1 MNYIGKWIFHS
12 IGVVNDNDELVYLDA
27 QGYLDSPM
35 CYIDETDSEAVE
47 DEMKE
52 RRQLVNGQ
60 LSICEDGKM
69 YMLLPFPEGVSQ
81 AEIDE
86 AVAAGEIKI
95 YDGMM
100 TQDPFDWEERNGELW
115 VNMNMGDDGFIRLSD
130 DNGFITVM
138 TARYTKAD

>member
-69 YMLLPFPEGVSQ
+69 YMLIPFPEGVSQ

-130 DNGFITVM
+130 DNDFITVM
-138 TARYTKAD
+138 TTRYTKAD

>member
-1 MNYIGKWIFHS
+1 MNYVGKWMFHS

-35 CYIDETDSEAVE
+35 CYIDETDLEAVA

-52 RRQLVNGQ
+52 RKQLVNGQ
-60 LSICEDGKM
+60 LSICEDGKL

-81 AEIDE
+81 DEIDA
-86 AVAAGEIKI
+86 AVAAGHIKV

-100 TQDPFDWEERNGELW
+100 TQDPFDWEDRDGELW
-115 VNMNMGDDGFIRLSD
+115 VKMDGDEFIRLSD
-130 DNGFITVM
+130 ENGFISIM
-138 TARYTKAD
+138 TTRYTKAD

>member
-1 MNYIGKWIFHS
+1 MNYVGKWMFHS

-35 CYIDETDSEAVE
+35 CYIDETDSEAVA

-52 RRQLVNGQ
+52 RKQLVNGQ
-60 LSICEDGKM
+60 LSICEDGKL

-81 AEIDE
+81 DEIDA
-86 AVAAGEIKI
+86 AVAAGEIKV

-100 TQDPFDWEERNGELW
+100 TQDPFDWEDRDGELW
-115 VNMNMGDDGFIRLSD
+115 VKMDGDEFIRLSD
-130 DNGFITVM
+130 ENGFISIM
-138 TARYTKAD
+138 TTRYTKAD

>member
-69 YMLLPFPEGVSQ
+69 YMLLPFPESVSQ

-130 DNGFITVM
+130 DIGFITVM
-138 TARYTKAD
+138 TTRYTKAD

>member
-69 YMLLPFPEGVSQ
+69 YMLLPFPESVSQ

-138 TARYTKAD
+138 TTRYTKAD